1 MPISLIPKRK
11 ERKKLSLDASLIR
24 ENKAVVI
31 AMIPLITVIGIYVG
45 MSVYIGFLEGGIE
58 DIKRESQEIQAQRD
72 TEAEEEVI
80 KFDQRM
86 ERISLLLDSHVH
98 SSKLFDFI
106 EDNTHPRVQFTD
118 FSFEALDN
126 LVTMSGLTASY
137 LTLGEQLIALQQ
149 KEQISS
155 LTVSGVDLIKSGQVG
170 FSVSFEV
177 AESLYK

>member
-45 MSVYIGFLEGGIE
+45 MSIYVGILEGGIE
-58 DIKRESQEIQAQRD
+58 DIKRESEEIQVQRD

-80 KFDQRM
+80 NFDQRI
-86 ERISLLLDSHVH
+86 ERISSLLDSHVH
-98 SSKLFDFI
+98 STKLFDFI
-106 EDNTHPRVQFTD
+106 EDNTHPRVQFTA
-118 FSFEALDN
+118 FSFGSTEN
-126 LVTMSGLTASY
+126 LIFMSGVTANY
-137 LTLGEQLIALQQ
+137 VTLGEQIISLQQ

-155 LTVSGVDLIKSGQVG
+155 LTLSDVALIKSGQVG
-170 FSVSFEV
+170 FSVTFEV